1 MRTKGALV
9 VPPHFAAAHQSGSNL
24 TGLLTVAS
32 RRGLLSSGRSAP
44 RSGGSSQG
52 LEAAI
57 PASAA
62 LWTPA
67 NPATRLH
74 RHFLLTAYQTRRR
87 RPIGYPISGGAP
99 GDVQDTPDQPCSMRR
114 LTATGNATRC

>member
-9 VPPHFAAAHQSGSNL
+9 VPPHFAAAHQAGSNL
-24 TGLLTVAS
+24 IRLLTAAS
-32 RRGLLSSGRSAP
+32 RRGLLGSGRSAP

-52 LEAAI
+52 LEAAV

-67 NPATRLH
+67 GLATRLH
-74 RHFLLTAYQTRRR
+74 RRFLKTAYQTRRR
-87 RPIGYPISGGAP
+87 RPIGYPISGG
-99 GDVQDTPDQPCSMRR
+99 GRETCHTR
-114 LTATGNATRC
+114 LTN